1 MQLNSLQ
8 KCTKPS
14 SRHLGQPQPPNHD
27 IRRSP
32 TNRGDDKPS
41 IGRLVGGG
49 EHRMH
54 ASEEAQGS
62 NYWLDFWLDQRSA
75 GVTYV
80 PVAKAASLYVF
91 VAPAATYAFV
101 APAATYVP
109 VAFVSPQHMCS
120 SPRPRRVPV
129 ARPRRTC
136 SWPPILGEVKLTTAY
151 EGAPPVQYWVV
162 LGTYMLPMVFGKGY
176 MPPVPPNSL
185 ISSFYMKTLSTTRV
199 FISLPDLCA
208 R

>member
-62 NYWLDFWLDQRSA
+62 NYWLDFWLDQRLA

-80 PVAKAASLYVF
+80 PVAKAAPLYVF
-91 VAPAATYAFV
+91 VAPAATYVFV
-101 APAATYVP
+101 APAAMPVAGRDVRARVQGRAAVRDRGTGRNVRVRGPGRNVRARGVRGPATYV
-109 VAFVSPQHMCS
+109 FISPG
-120 SPRPRRVPV
+120 RDE
-129 ARPRRTC
+129 
-136 SWPPILGEVKLTTAY
+136 L
-151 EGAPPVQYWVV
+151 
-162 LGTYMLPMVFGKGY
+162 FGKGY

-185 ISSFYMKTLSTTRV
+185 ILSFYMKKLSTTRV